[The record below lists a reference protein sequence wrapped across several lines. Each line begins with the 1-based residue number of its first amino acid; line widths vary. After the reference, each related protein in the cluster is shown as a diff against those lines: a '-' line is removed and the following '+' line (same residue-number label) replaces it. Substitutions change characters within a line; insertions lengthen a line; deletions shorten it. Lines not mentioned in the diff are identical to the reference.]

1 MRYQNGHYH
10 NGRYLMGLAT
20 MAAVALAAGAARA
33 DGDPALGKTAF
44 GKCAACHSVK
54 EGENKIGPS
63 LHGVVGRPSHSIE
76 GFSYSEPMKNYNVTW
91 DPATLDHYLA
101 DPRGVVPG
109 TKMIFVGLKKDDERA
124 NVIAYLETL
133 K

>member
-1 MRYQNGHYH
+1 MRYPVV
-10 NGRYLMGLAT
+10 L
-20 MAAVALAAGAARA
+20 AAVAAVGLTAGAARA
-33 DGDPALGKTAF
+33 DGDPALGKTSF
-44 GKCAACHSVK
+44 NKCAACHSIK

-63 LHGVVGRPSHSIE
+63 LHGVVGRSSHSIE
-76 GFSYSEPMKNYNVTW
+76 GFNYSEPMKAYNVTW
-91 DPATLDHYLA
+91 DAPTLDHYLT

>member
-1 MRYQNGHYH
+1 MRY
-10 NGRYLMGLAT
+10 LVGLAI
-20 MAAVALAAGAARA
+20 MAAVGLTASAARA

-44 GKCAACHSVK
+44 NKCAACHSIK

-63 LHGVVGRPSHSIE
+63 LHGIVGRPAHSVQ
-76 GFSYSEPMKNYNVTW
+76 GFSYSDPMKAYNVTW
-91 DPATLDHYLA
+91 DVPTLDHYLA
-101 DPRGVVPG
+101 DPRGTVPG
-109 TKMIFVGLKKDDERA
+109 TKMIFPGLKKDDERA

>member
-1 MRYQNGHYH
+1 MRY
-10 NGRYLMGLAT
+10 LAGF
-20 MAAVALAAGAARA
+20 AILAAMGVTISPARA

-44 GKCAACHSVK
+44 NKCAACHSIK

-63 LHGVVGRPSHSIE
+63 LHGIVGRPSHSIE
-76 GFSYSEPMKNYNVTW
+76 SFSYSEPMKAYNVTW
-91 DPATLDHYLA
+91 DAPALDHYLI
-101 DPRGVVPG
+101 DPRGTVPG

>member
-1 MRYQNGHYH
+1 MRY
-10 NGRYLMGLAT
+10 LLGLAAI
-20 MAAVALAAGAARA
+20 AAIGMTAGAARA

-44 GKCAACHSVK
+44 NKCVACHSIK

-76 GFSYSEPMKNYNVTW
+76 GFNYSDAMKAYNVTW

-101 DPRGVVPG
+101 DPRGVVTG